1 MGVTHKALC
10 PLYNLSMRA
19 GLLSVGIF
27 LVALALTMPL
37 QLETTDT
44 AYFRLGFLLSG
55 LVAVAGSLSGTA
67 AVSLALC
74 ALCAFPFYGSASP
87 PTLGNRTVFLGVLVF
102 GGIFESMVGM
112 GTSWAQALMMLSPE
126 SRKGFGV
133 GLACGLLFGVGSVAV
148 CAALGK
154 LLTGIL
160 LFIGFPVL
168 GALFGVFYGV
178 VGSFLSFVGRDMFRA
193 IVFSAIFGI
202 LVAAIASLISPAI
215 AVGLFLL
222 LVGFGALFGFVWERT
237 AGPTW
242 FVPIRA
248 V

>member
-1 MGVTHKALC
+1 
-10 PLYNLSMRA
+10 MRL

-27 LVALALTMPL
+27 LVALALTMPP
-37 QLETTDT
+37 QIQSGREFVD
-44 AYFRLGFLLSG
+44 AKYFKLGFLLSG
-55 LVAVAGSLSGTA
+55 MVAVAGSLSGTA

-74 ALCAFPFYGSASP
+74 SLCAFPFYGSVSP
-87 PTLGNRTVFLGVLVF
+87 PTLGNKTVFLGVLVF

>member
-1 MGVTHKALC
+1 
-10 PLYNLSMRA
+10 
-19 GLLSVGIF
+19 
-27 LVALALTMPL
+27 MPL
-37 QLETTDT
+37 QLETTNT
-44 AYFRLGFLLSG
+44 TYFRLGLLLSG

-74 ALCAFPFYGSASP
+74 ALCAFPFYGSVSP
-87 PTLGNRTVFLGVLVF
+87 PTLNNRTVFLGVLVF

-112 GTSWAQALMMLSPE
+112 GTSWAQALMILSPE

-148 CAALGK
+148 CAALGQ

-168 GALFGVFYGV
+168 GVLFGVFYGV

-193 IVFSAIFGI
+193 IVFGAIFGL
-202 LVAAIASLISPAI
+202 LVAAIASLISPVV

-237 AGPTW
+237 EGPTW
-242 FVPIRA
+242 FVPVRA